1 MTHYTLDVL
10 SSFGA
15 SVVKFTSLAS
25 SEAGFV
31 TLLATEAS
39 STAGSFKISSFA
51 VVLSPLLDSSLT
63 VTLRD
68 SWSGSFNTPW
78 RTSCRA
84 ICGGK
89 KFVRYFRRV
98 WSYRPAKD
106 VWHDH
111 IGEQKILME
120 ALTLKLKATFHTIPM
135 PWGCLT
141 IINNQPTFFPFS
153 DRGVRSVCR
162 NYFTHLTVNFLNL
175 LLKVPHSSFSAVIFN
190 ESKKSSICNFNL

>member
-89 KFVRYFRRV
+89 KFVRYFRSKSV
-98 WSYRPAKD
+98 IISASKGCTAWSYWRAEDINGSIDSKTKSNLSY
-106 VWHDH
+106 HTN
-111 IGEQKILME
+111 
-120 ALTLKLKATFHTIPM
+120 ALRLLNHYQQSANI
-135 PWGCLT
+135 
-141 IINNQPTFFPFS
+141 FP
-153 DRGVRSVCR
+153 
-162 NYFTHLTVNFLNL
+162 L
-175 LLKVPHSSFSAVIFN
+175 LW
-190 ESKKSSICNFNL
+190 